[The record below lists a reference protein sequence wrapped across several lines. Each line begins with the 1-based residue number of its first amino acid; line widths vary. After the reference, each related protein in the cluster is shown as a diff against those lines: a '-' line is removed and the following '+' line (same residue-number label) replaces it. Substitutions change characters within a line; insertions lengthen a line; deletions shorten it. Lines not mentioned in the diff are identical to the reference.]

1 MLAAINRLV
10 SGKSVP
16 VEVKQVAGKS
26 ENVTVRW
33 KRCDGGEGCGVRN
46 HRREDIKFH
55 QFAALTAQKQ
65 LPIYNFSGFSAPSL
79 SLYPVPYVFGV
90 SGLIND

>member
-1 MLAAINRLV
+1 MLAAINRRV

-33 KRCDGGEGCGVRN
+33 KRCERGCGVRN

-55 QFAALTAQKQ
+55 QFAARTARNSCRYTIF
-65 LPIYNFSGFSAPSL
+65 LDSRLSLSL

>member
-33 KRCDGGEGCGVRN
+33 KRCDGEGCGVRN

-65 LPIYNFSGFSAPSL
+65 LPIYNFSGFSALSL
-79 SLYPVPYVFGV
+79 SGPVCIWGFRPY
-90 SGLIND
+90 